1 MSRRHAPIPVI
12 QKPAPEREPIDYGF
26 MLLTFMALGPFILAW
41 SIFGCACVIKAARL
55 LYDVAVSWGA
65 A

>member
-1 MSRRHAPIPVI
+1 VI